1 MVTKLIESDE
11 KTTKYIL
18 ENKII
23 NEKEKD
29 FNINLKKVIMNSPI
43 LHKLRQSK
51 NTNLFSK
58 LIQEKSKREESP
70 DSSEEMDSSIIRKE
84 INKVCKANE
93 IFVSNSTPET
103 NIKVDND
110 LKFTFSPLKS
120 LALSRI
126 DNFSKTKKICPI
138 EDLKNKEAKNLN
150 LHNAF
155 QMLDSH
161 EIKENS
167 GYIVSKVKLNNVDNS
182 EINPR
187 INKNIHL
194 EKQFSERIKNKNIS
208 KNLENDIIPFEEDEL
223 NLNIIGQ
230 QEIDKNNININYI
243 RKKSSN
249 EIKVKDLKR
258 YNFGNQ
264 AGTQSEVNNTNAVKR
279 ISLNFTNNQ
288 SIFINKNFQEGL
300 PNKNENIE
308 LIKGISKEIN
318 SEGFDNIFA
327 SKGLNNENI
336 LIQLGISRKLDS
348 TIRNNIK
355 SNQNLT
361 VNPLGNQNK
370 DVKSSKVIKSIQ
382 EFKKLRAKRIN
393 HDSIISA
400 HSIFDYSINKSDYIS
415 FHERRIN
422 NSSVI
427 NFLDKDEKERSFLI
441 NEKIKI
447 GNEKIKD
454 LISKTKEKGHFGP
467 YFSLCRNCNQRNNE
481 FYNNINVKN
490 AIGILKVI
498 SGN

>member
-1 MVTKLIESDE
+1 MVTKLIQSDE

-43 LHKLRQSK
+43 LHKLKQSQI
-51 NTNLFSK
+51 TNLFTK

-70 DSSEEMDSSIIRKE
+70 DSSEEMDSRIIRKE
-84 INKVCKANE
+84 INKEGKENE
-93 IFVSNSTPET
+93 IFVSNSTLET

-110 LKFTFSPLKS
+110 LKFTFSPMKS
-120 LALSRI
+120 IALSRI
-126 DNFSKTKKICPI
+126 DSFSKTKKIFPI
-138 EDLKNKEAKNLN
+138 EDIKNKEAKNLN
-150 LHNAF
+150 LLNAF
-155 QMLDSH
+155 QILDSD
-161 EIKENS
+161 EIRENS
-167 GYIVSKVKLNNVDNS
+167 SYVVSKVKLNDVDNS

-187 INKNIHL
+187 INKNNHL
-194 EKQFSERIKNKNIS
+194 EKQFSERIKNKKIT

-243 RKKSSN
+243 RKKSSFA
-249 EIKVKDLKR
+249 IKVKDLER
-258 YNFGNQ
+258 YNFENQ
-264 AGTQSEVNNTNAVKR
+264 AGTQSPVNNFNSVKR

-288 SIFINKNFQEGL
+288 SKFINKNFQEGF
-300 PNKNENIE
+300 PNKNANIE
-308 LIKGISKEIN
+308 LIKGISKELN

-327 SKGLNNENI
+327 SKGVNNENN
-336 LIQLGISRKLDS
+336 LIQLGIIRKLDA
-348 TIRNNIK
+348 TIRDNIK

-370 DVKSSKVIKSIQ
+370 DVKSSKHIKSIE

-393 HDSIISA
+393 HESIISA
-400 HSIFDYSINKSDYIS
+400 HSIIDYSINKSDYIS
-415 FHERRIN
+415 YHERKRN

-427 NFLDKDEKERSFLI
+427 NLLDKDEKERSLLI

-454 LISKTKEKGHFGP
+454 LISKTKKKGHFGP

-498 SGN
+498 SDN